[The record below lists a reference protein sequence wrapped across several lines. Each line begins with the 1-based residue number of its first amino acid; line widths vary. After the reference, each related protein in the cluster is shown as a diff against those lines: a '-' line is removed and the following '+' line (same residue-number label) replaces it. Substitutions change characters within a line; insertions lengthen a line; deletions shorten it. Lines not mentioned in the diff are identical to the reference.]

1 MNTTKEIEEAVAS
14 LPNSEL
20 KEFRSWFSEFDAINW
35 DAQIEQ
41 DIDSGK
47 LNELGIKALKYHE
60 SEVAP
65 FNWTT

>member
-1 MNTTKEIEEAVAS
+1 MNTAKEIEQAVAS

-20 KEFRSWFSEFDAINW
+20 KEFRSWFSDFDAKNW

-47 LNELGIKALKYHE
+47 LSELGAKALRQHE
-60 SEVAP
+60 SGKTKEM
-65 FNWTT
+65 